1 MGRVSV
7 ARSCL
12 VVASASLCLLVL
24 SGCSASSEGGGSNVA
39 GGTGNQ
45 GTGASSSGGS
55 GSQPTPPIGG
65 SVPDL
70 GPIDPTPPP
79 PKECES
85 VLELTIR
92 DFTPTHPDF
101 EAYRGLN
108 DIGCGM
114 VAPAI
119 GAAAKPTFVSGIG
132 TQKRVI
138 LGDFSNATFMSCAD
152 WNGWTPDVVITS
164 AASFDQWYR
173 DVEGVNQTF
182 TVPITLTDLGDGSG
196 NLAYDSKAFFPIDG
210 MGFGNTPNQQ
220 HNFHFT
226 TEGHVTFEY
235 IKGQKF
241 TFRGDDDLWIFVNGK
256 LALDLGGTHVPIS
269 ATIDFDAQAAA
280 LGISP
285 GRTYQMDIFHAE
297 RHTAES
303 NFRIETNIRCFV
315 PVPPV
320 R

>member
-1 MGRVSV
+1 MHRPALV
-7 ARSCL
+7 APTH
-12 VVASASLCLLVL
+12 VVALTCFALLVGF
-24 SGCSASSEGGGSNVA
+24 GCSASGDDTSGSSTGAKGSGVASNGSGGKGSTPTSPT
-39 GGTGNQ
+39 GGTM
-45 GTGASSSGGS
+45 
-55 GSQPTPPIGG
+55 
-65 SVPDL
+65 PDL
-70 GPIDPTPPP
+70 VPMEPEPPP
-79 PKECES
+79 EECQS

-92 DFTPTHPDF
+92 DFTPSHPDF

-119 GAAAKPTFVSGIG
+119 GPDTKPTFVSGIG
-132 TQKRVI
+132 TQKRVV
-138 LGDFSNATFMSCAD
+138 LDSTFSECAD
-152 WNGWTPDVVITS
+152 WKGWMPDGVITS
-164 AASFDQWYR
+164 QASFDQWYR
-173 DVEGVNQTF
+173 DVEGMNQTF
-182 TVPITLTDLGDGSG
+182 TVPITLTDMGDGSG
-196 NLAYDSKAFFPIDG
+196 NLVYDSKAFFPIDG

-226 TEGHVTFEY
+226 TEGHVRFEY
-235 IKGQKF
+235 VKGQKF

-256 LALDLGGTHVPIS
+256 LALDLGGTHMPIL

-285 GRTYQMDIFHAE
+285 GGNYQMDIFHAE
-297 RHTAES
+297 RHTSES
-303 NFRIETNIRCFV
+303 NFRVETNIRCFE